1 MTDWRARFLEDQR
14 LAPDYLATAA
24 RHFDPLAERVAR
36 ERGSRGETLRVALNG
51 SQGSGKSTLSAYLT
65 EALREDHGLSAIAL
79 SLDDFY
85 LTKAERSALA
95 ESVHPLLATRGV
107 PGTHDV
113 TLLRD
118 TLAALAAPGP
128 AAVAVPRFAK
138 ALDDRAP
145 PSQWPDI
152 PAPVDIILLE
162 GWCLGARAETADELA
177 VPVND
182 LERDEDPEGLWRRY
196 VNERLANDYEPL
208 YAIFDLWV
216 MLAAPG
222 FAQVLSWRQEQEE
235 KLAAK
240 TGGEGAGLM
249 DAARLRRFVAHY
261 ERLTRRCLSDL
272 PARVDV
278 LYQLDENRRIAA
290 VRGLEG

>member
-1 MTDWRARFLEDQR
+1 MD
-14 LAPDYLATAA
+14 
-24 RHFDPLAERVAR
+24 
-36 ERGSRGETLRVALNG
+36 
-51 SQGSGKSTLSAYLT
+51 
-65 EALREDHGLSAIAL
+65 
-79 SLDDFY
+79 
-85 LTKAERSALA
+85 
-95 ESVHPLLATRGV
+95 ES
-107 PGTHDV
+107 
-113 TLLRD
+113 
-118 TLAALAAPGP
+118 
-128 AAVAVPRFAK
+128 AVAVPRFAK